1 MLHGKFS
8 STEKAGYFDKVGK
21 QDLGAGLLNL
31 DRRTETLKTKIG
43 LSIVVVTGFSSLHD
57 ELPQNCTGLNQIRM
71 TLQKRHWILLTE
83 KSNQSWLLPAG

>member
-8 STEKAGYFDKVGK
+8 SIEKAGYFDKVSK

-43 LSIVVVTGFSSLHD
+43 LSIVAVTGFSSLHD
-57 ELPQNCTGLNQIRM
+57 ELPQNCTGLN
-71 TLQKRHWILLTE
+71 
-83 KSNQSWLLPAG
+83 